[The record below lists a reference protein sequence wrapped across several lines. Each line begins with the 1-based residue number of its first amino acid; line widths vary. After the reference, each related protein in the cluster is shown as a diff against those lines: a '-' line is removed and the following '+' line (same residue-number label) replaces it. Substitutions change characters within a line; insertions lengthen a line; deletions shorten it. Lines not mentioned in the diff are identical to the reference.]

1 MFRILWLTYYDVP
14 AQKASAEVPFSECA
28 ISGST
33 VTRTVASKATTN
45 EMKLRLTTTSISF
58 LVGVHSVVTVV
69 WALASIS
76 ESILDPLLEPILDPV
91 LEPIDS
97 CDDTGLLL

>member
-1 MFRILWLTYYDVP
+1 VLFTLLRLTYYDVP

-28 ISGST
+28 ISGNT

-45 EMKLRLTTTSISF
+45 EMKLRLTITSISF
-58 LVGVHSVVTVV
+58 FVGFHSVVAVI
-69 WALASIS
+69 WALASTS
-76 ESILDPLLEPILDPV
+76 EYVLDPT

-97 CDDTGLLL
+97 WDETGRLL

>member
-1 MFRILWLTYYDVP
+1 MLFNILRLTYYDVP

-45 EMKLRLTTTSISF
+45 EMKLRLTITSISF
-58 LVGVHSVVTVV
+58 FVGFHSVVAVIR
-69 WALASIS
+69 ALASTS
-76 ESILDPLLEPILDPV
+76 KSALDPMLETIDCWDEIGRLL
-91 LEPIDS
+91 
-97 CDDTGLLL
+97 